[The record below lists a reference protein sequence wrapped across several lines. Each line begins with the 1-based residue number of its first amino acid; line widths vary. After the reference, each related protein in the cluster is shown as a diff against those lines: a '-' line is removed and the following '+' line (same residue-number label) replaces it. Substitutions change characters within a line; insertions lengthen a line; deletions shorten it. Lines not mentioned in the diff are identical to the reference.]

1 MSTRCCPALF
11 LAAPAS
17 GQGKTTV
24 TAALAR
30 HHRHLGRRVRVYKT
44 GPDFLDPMILERAS
58 GAPVYQLDLWMGGE
72 AHCRQL
78 LYQAAGEADIILIE
92 GVMGL
97 FDGEC
102 SSADLAIRLGIPVL
116 AIIDA
121 SHMAQTFGALAH
133 GLATYRPG
141 LPFAGVFANRIAGE
155 RHYQMLAESLPT
167 GLTAYGWLPRDADI
181 ALPSRYLGLV
191 QAAQIA
197 DLEARLEQA
206 AAALRLTDPALPA
219 AVTFRPVVVPE
230 PVNTFPASAD
240 PPPPNPLPRGE
251 GDLSKWL
258 DPDAPPNPRPRGG
271 ESSEWLDPDAPSNPL
286 PQGGESSEWLVPDA
300 PSNSLPQGGWLVP
313 DAPSPLVGEGWGEG
327 GEPSSRRTRAT
338 SPSQPLA
345 GVRIAIARDA
355 AFAFLYRANLEL
367 LAALGAELA
376 FFSPLADSTP
386 PAADALYLPGGYP
399 ELHLD
404 RLATNKTMKA
414 AIRAHH
420 ADGKPI
426 LAECGG
432 MLYLLES
439 LTDTQGQV
447 AAMAGLMP
455 GQARMGDR
463 LANLGMHEI
472 ELPEG
477 ALRGHSFHYSRL
489 ETSLTPLAL
498 SQGRRGRG
506 GEPAYRLGSLLASYL
521 HLYFP
526 SNPRATARLFA
537 PQPSPST

>member
-1 MSTRCCPALF
+1 MSRRFCPALF

-30 HHRHLGRRVRVYKT
+30 HHRDLGRRVRVFKT

-78 LYQAAGEADIILIE
+78 LYQAAGEADLILIE

-97 FDGEC
+97 FDGDS
-102 SSADLAIRLGIPVL
+102 SSADLATRLGIPVL

-121 SHMAQTFGALAH
+121 SQMAQTFGALAL

-141 LPFAGVFANRIAGE
+141 LPFAGVFANRVAGE
-155 RHYQMLAESLPT
+155 RHYQMLVESLPA
-167 GLTAYGWLPRDADI
+167 GLTAHGWLPRDADI
-181 ALPSRYLGLV
+181 ALPSRHLGLV
-191 QAAQIA
+191 QGAEIA
-197 DLEARLEQA
+197 DLEARLDQA
-206 AAALRLTDPALPA
+206 AAALRLTDPLLPA
-219 AVTFRPVVVPE
+219 AVTFSPVVVPV
-230 PVNTFPASAD
+230 PVDTLPASAD
-240 PPPPNPLPRGE
+240 PPLPNPPPPGGREEENQWFEPSKPTHAAGGSERLPPNPLPRG
-251 GDLSKWL
+251 
-258 DPDAPPNPRPRGG
+258 A
-271 ESSEWLDPDAPSNPL
+271 ESSDWLA
-286 PQGGESSEWLVPDA
+286 
-300 PSNSLPQGGWLVP
+300 P
-313 DAPSPLVGEGWGEG
+313 DAPSPLAGEGWGEG
-327 GEPSSRRTRAT
+327 GEGSTRRTLAS
-338 SPSQPLA
+338 SPPQPLT
-345 GVRIAIARDA
+345 GVRIAVARDA

-367 LAALGAELA
+367 LTALGAELA
-376 FFSPLADSTP
+376 FFSPLADQAL
-386 PAADALYLPGGYP
+386 PATDALYLPGGYP

-404 RLATNKTMKA
+404 RLAANTPMQA
-414 AIRAHH
+414 AIRLHH
-420 ADGKPI
+420 AANKPI

-447 AAMAGLMP
+447 ADMAGLMP

-472 ELPEG
+472 ALPEG

-489 ETSLTPLAL
+489 ETPLTPIAL
-498 SQGRRGRG
+498 SRARRGHG
-506 GEPAYRLGSLLASYL
+506 SEPAYRLGSLLASYL

-537 PQPSPST
+537 PRPPTST